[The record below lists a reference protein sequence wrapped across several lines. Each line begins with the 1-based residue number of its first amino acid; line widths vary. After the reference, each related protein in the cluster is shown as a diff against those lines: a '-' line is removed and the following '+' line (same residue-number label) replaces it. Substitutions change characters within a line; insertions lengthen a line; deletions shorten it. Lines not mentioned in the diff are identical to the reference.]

1 MAEVEKPPLAPG
13 WVERG
18 NWSRF
23 RRPLPFQAPR
33 RAAPAKAT
41 PSEKSK
47 QPVNVVWFKSTD
59 LRTHDHASLDAAS
72 KAGLPVV
79 ALFVFDPFW
88 FGTTRDFGFPKT
100 GAHRAKFLLESVDDL
115 RSRLAGMGVD
125 LAIRHGDTEKV
136 FAELVEDFAVQSVF
150 AYHELCAEEQRI
162 ASQVRRVV
170 ESRGGSLRLAWGFEL
185 YHMDDVPASAGRS
198 KSYTGF
204 RKTVEER
211 RVRACLPTPKRLP
224 GLRWRSDTVSLATL
238 GLQEP
243 AAEPR
248 AELRWTGGETAA
260 LQRVADYLWD
270 TDALSLRYVGATMTM
285 DEAKSC
291 LQDRAMFKISP
302 WLAHGCISPRFLYH
316 EIRSY
321 EKERRKSKST
331 GWIVHELIWR
341 DFVRFGARAT
351 GTKMF
356 KIGGLDNVN
365 PRWSWSRDAARFEAW
380 QKGNTGIP
388 LIDAFMRELD
398 ATGYTCHMG
407 RETSGWFLVGDL
419 GIDWRLGAEWFE
431 SVLIDYEPTANWF
444 NWVYRCLPAI
454 QKPTPPMIR
463 LQTGEVLRWGAQ
475 HDPDAAYIK
484 RWIPELA
491 KLPPTMAREPWR
503 ILLSQAQNDPQSTQ
517 RAGPTSAQPSTK
529 PKERFSVSR
538 KDLNQVMELGFSEL
552 DAALALKGQNVQTAI
567 ASLLAANPQICG
579 GCQYLKAV
587 GKAAADGGW
596 YCEDCWDGWEDD
608 AGDDPELQAAI
619 AASTAGDDP
628 ELQAAI
634 ALSLGQAPEPPAPE
648 RPAPAAAAAP
658 AFGDFVY
665 GRDYPEPLL
674 EPVCLRGSE
683 EVADSARAQQQKRE
697 LLIAQQE
704 TASKKHRKADT
715 NAARLAKLQRDD
727 QKGTGARPPAEVVDL
742 SAGPAVPAEVD
753 LTKAT
758 RFEPSKRKNRWK
770 KTGEENG
777 DAASAA

>member
-72 KAGLPVV
+72 KAGVPVV

-170 ESRGGSLRLAWGFEL
+170 ETRGGSLRLAWGFEL

-204 RKTVEER
+204 RKMVEER

-270 TDALSLRYVGATMTM
+270 TDALSLRYVGA
-285 DEAKSC
+285 
-291 LQDRAMFKISP
+291 
-302 WLAHGCISPRFLYH
+302 
-316 EIRSY
+316 
-321 EKERRKSKST
+321 
-331 GWIVHELIWR
+331 
-341 DFVRFGARAT
+341 
-351 GTKMF
+351 
-356 KIGGLDNVN
+356 
-365 PRWSWSRDAARFEAW
+365 
-380 QKGNTGIP
+380 
-388 LIDAFMRELD
+388 
-398 ATGYTCHMG
+398 
-407 RETSGWFLVGDL
+407 
-419 GIDWRLGAEWFE
+419 
-431 SVLIDYEPTANWF
+431 
-444 NWVYRCLPAI
+444 
-454 QKPTPPMIR
+454 
-463 LQTGEVLRWGAQ
+463 
-475 HDPDAAYIK
+475 
-484 RWIPELA
+484 
-491 KLPPTMAREPWR
+491 
-503 ILLSQAQNDPQSTQ
+503 
-517 RAGPTSAQPSTK
+517 
-529 PKERFSVSR
+529 
-538 KDLNQVMELGFSEL
+538 
-552 DAALALKGQNVQTAI
+552 
-567 ASLLAANPQICG
+567 
-579 GCQYLKAV
+579 
-587 GKAAADGGW
+587 
-596 YCEDCWDGWEDD
+596 
-608 AGDDPELQAAI
+608 
-619 AASTAGDDP
+619 
-628 ELQAAI
+628 
-634 ALSLGQAPEPPAPE
+634 
-648 RPAPAAAAAP
+648 
-658 AFGDFVY
+658 
-665 GRDYPEPLL
+665 
-674 EPVCLRGSE
+674 
-683 EVADSARAQQQKRE
+683 
-697 LLIAQQE
+697 
-704 TASKKHRKADT
+704 
-715 NAARLAKLQRDD
+715 
-727 QKGTGARPPAEVVDL
+727 
-742 SAGPAVPAEVD
+742 
-753 LTKAT
+753 
-758 RFEPSKRKNRWK
+758 
-770 KTGEENG
+770 
-777 DAASAA
+777 